1 MSHKHYQLVIFDF
14 DGTIADTKEGIA
26 ETLNQSLIHFGYVP
40 VAPERIYGLI
50 GLSLGTIF
58 ERILGQ
64 EINKEHIETLI
75 DNYREIYDAVAPLKT
90 KLFGGMEEVLDYLQ
104 KTKTLTAIATS
115 KGLRGVTRML
125 DTLRI
130 RDQFACII
138 TDCSVV
144 KKKPHPDMLHCI
156 LNELGIASKD
166 AVIVGDTVYDVKMGK
181 NAGVDTCA
189 VTYGVHGHDELSREL
204 PTYLIDSPWEL
215 LEVIVG

>member
-26 ETLNQSLIHFGYVP
+26 ETLNQSLINFGYLP

-58 ERILGQ
+58 ERILGR
-64 EINKEHIETLI
+64 EISKEHVESLVEY
-75 DNYREIYDAVAPLKT
+75 YREIYDSVAPTKT
-90 KLFGGMEEVLDYLQ
+90 KLFDGIQEVLDYFE
-104 KTKTLTAIATS
+104 KTQTLIAIATS

-138 TDCSVV
+138 TDHSVA
-144 KKKPHPDMLHCI
+144 KKKPHPDVLRCI
-156 LNELGIASKD
+156 LNELDIASKD
-166 AVIVGDTVYDVKMGK
+166 AMIVGDTVYDVKMGK

-189 VTYGVHGHDELSREL
+189 VTYGVHGHEELSREL
-204 PTYLIDSPWEL
+204 PTYLIDSPREL